1 MNIGRQKNLNGRPQM
16 RSVSRSPVL
25 GLAVSPFCLEEPAL
39 KTTPSEETESS
50 RARSV
55 SMFETPVENQRE
67 RRGRT
72 FSVHDVILQS
82 RKNGRKWAVA
92 EAPTEMVVGV
102 GEKEGDDA

>member
-82 RKNGRKWAVA
+82 RKNGRK
-92 EAPTEMVVGV
+92 
-102 GEKEGDDA
+102 